1 MDDSQNIVVY
11 RKKKKNSAFP
21 LPVMLVVLI
30 LAGVFFAAVY
40 SAGNYEKIRNFLSYG
55 EKTKDAVTFV
65 DDIPL
70 AEEQEA
76 KDEIRKDEDLGEAN
90 EKAKNQK
97 EQGELKINDD
107 EEQEGEGNNNHV
119 ETKSDDESDS
129 DIGNREDSG
138 DSAEQAKKT
147 ENNEENG
154 SGDVETLE
162 TEEKIENDKSEDKNT
177 VIIRKIGSKAP
188 IIKTA
193 STDLKT
199 LHDLLDYGVVLYPG
213 SAAFGETG
221 LTVILGH
228 SAPAGWPNIKY
239 DHAFSKLNLLA
250 PGDMVDVDNNGSK
263 YYYRVLDT
271 QIIERGGSIVEK
283 NPKGNTLVLMS
294 CWPPGKD
301 KQRIVVQAAFVHN

>member
-11 RKKKKNSAFP
+11 RKKNKNSASP
-21 LPVMLVVLI
+21 LPVKLVVLI
-30 LAGVFFAAVY
+30 LAGILFFAVY
-40 SAGNYEKIRNFLSYG
+40 SAANYEKVRNFLSYG
-55 EKTKDAVTFV
+55 DKTKDTATISDDMPPV
-65 DDIPL
+65 DK
-70 AEEQEA
+70 QEA
-76 KDEIRKDEDLGEAN
+76 KDEMQKDEDLEEAN
-90 EKAKNQK
+90 EKAENQK

-129 DIGNREDSG
+129 DIGNSEDGG
-138 DSAEQAKKT
+138 DSDKQSEKT
-147 ENNEENG
+147 ANNEESG
-154 SGDVETLE
+154 SEDAETLE
-162 TEEKIENDKSEDKNT
+162 TKEKLGSAKSEDKNT

-199 LHDLLDYGVVLYPG
+199 LHDLLDHGVVLYPG

-250 PGDMVDVDNNGSK
+250 PGDMVDVDHNGSK

-301 KQRIVVQAAFVHN
+301 RQRIVVQAAFVHN